1 MGIIWRGERRGL
13 VHPLDKGNAKMLASR
28 HVVGIERRD
37 AAFESTRL

>member
-1 MGIIWRGERRGL
+1 MWRGERRGL